1 MARGGKRPHA
11 GRPKGSQDPHT
22 KSKQATEDAYRAFM
36 QADEEA
42 RWRVQRERALGV
54 YVLMVRTAAG
64 YVRITDPEQ
73 IADIMRTPPPRG
85 TTAWLIEA
93 QAPDPALVKEINN
106 RTMGVPTQLH
116 EVGTAEGAPLPVR
129 IVHQE
134 VKDARID

>member
-1 MARGGKRPHA
+1 MARGGKRRNA
-11 GRPKGSQDPHT
+11 GRPKGSKDPHT

-42 RWRVQRERALGV
+42 RWRVQRERALGA
-54 YVLMVRTAAG
+54 YVLMVLTDEG
-64 YVRITDPEQ
+64 YVRITDPDH
-73 IADIMRTPPPRG
+73 IAEIMRRPQTRG
-85 TTAWLIEA
+85 KTAWLIEA

-134 VKDARID
+134 LKVKG